1 MREARQWCSGG
12 GALSPLSTPVF
23 SGVSPRL
30 AQSSTAPAIS
40 NRDLQCD
47 SCVRLKVVI
56 LGDHSID
63 KSSIADNV
71 MEIALRKSSLDP
83 DLQTI

>member
-40 NRDLQCD
+40 NRDFQCD
-47 SCVRLKVVI
+47 LCVRLEAAMI
-56 LGDHSID
+56 GEASID

-71 MEIALRKSSLDP
+71 MEIAIWKSSVNP